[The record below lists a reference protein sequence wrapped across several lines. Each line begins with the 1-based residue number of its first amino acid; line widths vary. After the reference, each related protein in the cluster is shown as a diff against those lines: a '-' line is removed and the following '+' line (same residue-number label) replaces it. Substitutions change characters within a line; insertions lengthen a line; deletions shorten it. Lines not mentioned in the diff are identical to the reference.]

1 MKITFVLSTIVAL
14 AATFV
19 SAAPTGNETRNTW
32 KSIADIPWHFNSKD
46 PWVKFPRP
54 SHYDLTEHRFAL
66 TVDGAYYNEMDYKK
80 SEGNKKNNYLETRNS
95 NDGGYWS
102 VTHDERWPHIVMRTQ
117 KVNHEYHKWSTI
129 YHELDEYGGPG
140 EYWEFEYYDCIDWW
154 F

>member
-14 AATFV
+14 AATFLFSPKPSV
-19 SAAPTGNETRNTW
+19 EL
-32 KSIADIPWHFNSKD
+32 
-46 PWVKFPRP
+46 VKFPRP